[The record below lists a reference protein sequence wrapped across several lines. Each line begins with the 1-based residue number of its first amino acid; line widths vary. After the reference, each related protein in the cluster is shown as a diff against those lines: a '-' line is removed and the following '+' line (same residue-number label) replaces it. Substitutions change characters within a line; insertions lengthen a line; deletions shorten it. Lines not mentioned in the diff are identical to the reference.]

1 MFVKLSTNRLL
12 IRRRDESTSFTK
24 WPNVSDEPS
33 GVGGGGVASPCGTS
47 SGTPRRADGRGS
59 ESHSGDTE
67 RRGTRGEQIELLQ
80 SERVCVKPL
89 KAVIHL

>member
-1 MFVKLSTNRLL
+1 MKLSTNRLS
-12 IRRRDESTSFTK
+12 IRRRDELTSFTK
-24 WPNVSDEPS
+24 WPNVGDKPS
-33 GVGGGGVASPCGTS
+33 GVQGGVALPCGTS

-59 ESHSGDTE
+59 ESHSGETE
-67 RRGTRGEQIELLQ
+67 RWGTRGEQIESLQ